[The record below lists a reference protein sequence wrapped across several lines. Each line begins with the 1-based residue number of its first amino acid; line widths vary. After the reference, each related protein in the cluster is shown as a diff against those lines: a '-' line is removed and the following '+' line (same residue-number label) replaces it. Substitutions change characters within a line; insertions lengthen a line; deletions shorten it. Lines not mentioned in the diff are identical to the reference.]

1 MSEAPA
7 LLRVTAR
14 APQPGDVRA
23 LEAAE
28 RACFS
33 DPWPSHLLLAEIFAP
48 GRFHRI
54 LVEPAGT
61 LVAYLLCAWQYL
73 DLHVLKVATLPA
85 YRRAGLARRLLLLA
99 EDHARDSAGESV
111 TLEVRESNL
120 EAITLYQRLG
130 YLRAGRRPSYYGDGE
145 DALVMTKTVGELE
158 AR

>member
-54 LVEPAGT
+54 LVEPAGS

-73 DLHVLKVATLPA
+73 DLHVLKVATLPS
-85 YRRAGLARRLLLLA
+85 YRRTGLARKLMILA
-99 EDHARDSAGESV
+99 EEHAQASAGESV
-111 TLEVRESNL
+111 TLEVRESNV
-120 EAITLYQRLG
+120 EAIALYQTLG
-130 YLRAGRRPSYYGDGE
+130 YTRTGRRPGYYGDGE
-145 DALVMTKTVGELE
+145 DALVMAKQVVAPGEP
-158 AR
+158 

>member
-111 TLEVRESNL
+111 TLEVRESNH

-145 DALVMTKTVGELE
+145 DALVMTKGVGELE
-158 AR
+158 ER

>member
-1 MSEAPA
+1 VSEAPA

-33 DPWPSHLLLAEIFAP
+33 DPWPSHLFLAEIYAP

-54 LVEPAGT
+54 LVEPAGY

-73 DLHVLKVATLPA
+73 DLHVLKVATLPS
-85 YRRAGLARRLLLLA
+85 YRRIGLARRLMTLA
-99 EDHARDSAGESV
+99 EEHARASAGESV

-120 EAITLYQRLG
+120 EAIALYRNLG
-130 YLRAGRRPSYYGDGE
+130 FLPVGRRPQYYGDGE
-145 DALVMTKTVGELE
+145 DALVMTKRMVDLGDG
-158 AR
+158 